1 MKKRLSSIL
10 IVLSLLLTLLPAQV
24 FAEEV
29 AVESDC
35 AVEEALVEAE
45 YLHRRKLIQGRV
57 APMS

>member
-29 AVESDC
+29 AVER
-35 AVEEALVEAE
+35 L
-45 YLHRRKLIQGRV
+45 RRRGSISGSR
-57 APMS
+57 SICTGGS